1 MTITTTARTDCG
13 CPEGRAAFSRRGFM
27 KLLGGT
33 TALTATTLGGARVAF
48 GAPGE
53 ATGNVLVVLSLRG
66 GMDGLSVVVPTGDPG
81 LAAARPAIGIP
92 QSRLTRLDSMFGLH
106 PAMAPLVPLW
116 RSKKL
121 AMVHAVGMEAPNRS
135 HFAAMDE
142 MERAAPGSSLRTG
155 WLDRMMGQV
164 PASTFTV
171 SSVGS
176 SRLPR
181 SMAGPN
187 PEFGMT
193 TIGGVTLAFGEDST
207 PLAAW
212 QEALAAVNAGAMPLV
227 ATPMTTALD
236 AVGSLRGA
244 PAAGTGYPDAEPA
257 PALKELAR
265 LIKADLGVTA
275 AAVDFGDWDMH
286 ENLGASDKGWMYDQL
301 TDLSGALAAFAAD
314 LGPLFSKVTVVT
326 LSEFGRR
333 VKENGTG
340 GTDHGYGNVSLVLG
354 GSVLGGKVYGRWHG
368 LAADKLVSGDLAVT
382 TDYRQVVGEV
392 LTKKCG
398 VDSLGAVFP
407 GLKAEPLGLLG

>member
-1 MTITTTARTDCG
+1 MTTTALADCG

-48 GAPGE
+48 AAPGE

-66 GMDGLSVVVPTGDPG
+66 GMDGLGVVVPTGDPA
-81 LAAARPAIGIP
+81 LADARQAIGIP
-92 QSRLTRLDSMFGLH
+92 RSRLTQLDSMFGLH

-116 RSKKL
+116 RSNKL
-121 AMVHAVGMEAPNRS
+121 AMVHAIGMEAPNRS
-135 HFAAMDE
+135 HFSAMDE

-171 SSVGS
+171 TSVGS
-176 SRLPR
+176 SSLPR

-187 PEFGMT
+187 AEFGMT
-193 TIGGVTLAFGEDST
+193 TLNGVTLAFGEDAT

-212 QEALAAVNAGAMPLV
+212 KEALEAVNADASPLV
-227 ATPMTTALD
+227 ATPMTSALD
-236 AVGSLRGA
+236 AVGSLRGV
-244 PAAGTGYPDAEPA
+244 PAAGAGYPDASPA
-257 PALKELAR
+257 PALKDLAR

-275 AAVDFGDWDMH
+275 AAIDFGNWDMH
-286 ENLGASDKGWMYDQL
+286 ENQGSSESGWMYDQL
-301 TDLSGALAAFAAD
+301 TKMSQALAAFAAD
-314 LGPLFSKVTVVT
+314 LGTLFDKVTVVT

-340 GTDHGYGNVSLVLG
+340 GTDHGYGNVSFVLG
-354 GSVLGGKVYGRWHG
+354 GGVKGGKVYGRWPG
-368 LAADKLVSGDLAVT
+368 LAAANLVSGDLAVT
-382 TDYRQVVGEV
+382 TDYRQLIGEV
-392 LTKKCG
+392 LTKRCG
-398 VDSLGAVFP
+398 VGSLGEVFP
-407 GLKAEPLGLLG
+407 GVKAAPLGLLA

>member
-1 MTITTTARTDCG
+1 MTTTALADCG

-66 GMDGLSVVVPTGDPG
+66 GMDGISVVVPTGDPG
-81 LAAARPAIGIP
+81 LAAARKAIGIP
-92 QSRLTRLDSMFGLH
+92 QSRLTQLDPMFGLH

-116 RSKKL
+116 RSNKL
-121 AMVHAVGMEAPNRS
+121 AMVHAIGMDAPNRS

-155 WLDRMMGQV
+155 WLDRLMGQV

-193 TIGGVTLAFGEDST
+193 TLDGVTLAFGEDTS

-212 QEALAAVNAGAMPLV
+212 KEALDAVNAGANPLV

-236 AVGSLRGA
+236 AVGDLRGV
-244 PAAGTGYPDAEPA
+244 PAAGPGYPNAEPA
-257 PALKELAR
+257 PALKDLAR

-275 AAVDFGDWDMH
+275 AAIDFGNWDMH
-286 ENLGASDKGWMYDQL
+286 ENQGASDAGWMYDQL
-301 TDLSGALAAFAAD
+301 TKMSQALAAFAAD
-314 LGPLFSKVTVVT
+314 LGSAFDKVTVIT

-333 VKENGTG
+333 VAENGTG
-340 GTDHGYGNVSLVLG
+340 GTDHGYGNVSFVLG
-354 GSVLGGKVYGRWHG
+354 GAVKGGKVYGRWPG
-368 LAADKLVSGDLAVT
+368 LAKDDLVAGDLAVT
-382 TDYRQVVGEV
+382 TDYRQVIGEV
-392 LTKKCG
+392 LVKKCG
-398 VDSLGAVFP
+398 VGALGEVFP
-407 GLKAEPLGLLG
+407 GLKAAPLGLIT